1 MENRHNNQKNC
12 TFATEILALSATM
25 MFTMIVPELHYYHL
39 GDGVTAFST
48 TRQGGYSQ
56 GNYGQFNINCYCG
69 DDKEAIQKNREALC
83 QLLAIA
89 DDHLVMPHQV
99 HLTKIA
105 QIDDAFF
112 ALPADERH
120 QALEGVDALMTNI
133 EGVCIGVSTADCI
146 PVLLYDPV
154 QRAACAIHA
163 GWRGTVKR
171 ITEQAVAQMTA
182 VYGTRP
188 ADIIA
193 QIGPGIHLDSFEVG
207 DEVYEAFQQEGFPMQ
222 AISKKKE
229 KWHIDLPE
237 CNRLLLIA
245 KGIPADHIAVSSV
258 CTYQQSDRFFSARRL
273 GINSGRI
280 FTSIIL
286 RQK

>member
-12 TFATEILALSATM
+12 TFATEILALSATT

-120 QALEGVDALMTNI
+120 QALEGVDALMTNT

-207 DEVYEAFQQEGFPMQ
+207 DEVYKAFQQEGFPMQ

-237 CNRLLLIA
+237 CNRLQLIA

-258 CTYQQSDRFFSARRL
+258 CTFQQADRFFSARRL